1 MNMLRRLWD
10 EEQGAVV
17 SIEILVIATILVIA
31 LMAAWVTVR
40 NAVIIQINDQAE
52 WISGQEID
60 DLELV
65 PIGDPDDDV
74 VTCSDL
80 FGPGA

>member
-10 EEQGAVV
+10 DEQGAIV
-17 SIEILVIATILVIA
+17 SIEILVIATVLVIA
-31 LMAAWVTVR
+31 LMAAWVAVR
-40 NAVIIQINDQAE
+40 NAVIVQINDQAE
-52 WISGQEID
+52 WISGEEID
-60 DLELV
+60 DLVLE
-65 PIGDPDDDV
+65 PIGNGDDV

>member
-1 MNMLRRLWD
+1 MNNLRRLWD

-60 DLELV
+60 DLELTPIT
-65 PIGDPDDDV
+65 PIGSGEDV
-74 VTCSDL
+74 VTCSDVL
-80 FGPGA
+80 GP